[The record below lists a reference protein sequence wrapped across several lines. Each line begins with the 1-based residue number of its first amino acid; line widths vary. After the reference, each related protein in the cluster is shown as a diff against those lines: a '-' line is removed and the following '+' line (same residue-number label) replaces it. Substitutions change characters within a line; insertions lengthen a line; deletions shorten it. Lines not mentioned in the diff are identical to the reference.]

1 MHRVDFFAGR
11 GLAAR
16 PAPTR
21 CGGERECDVD
31 PVGAGSTREGRTAV
45 QQMHRVDFFAGRAR
59 SHRIAT
65 APCASGAGGE
75 PSTREGCTAVRQM
88 HRHSRQSVSVMRLQ
102 VPPSTA

>member
-11 GLAAR
+11 AR
-16 PAPTR
+16 SHMIATAP
-21 CGGERECDVD
+21 CGSGAGGE
-31 PVGAGSTREGRTAV
+31 PSTREGRTAV

-59 SHRIAT
+59 SHRVWWR
-65 APCASGAGGE
+65 PGGSGAGGE

-88 HRHSRQSVSVMRLQ
+88 HRHSRQSGSVMRLQ